1 MSERKVLNKY
11 FPPDFDPSKIPR
23 RKLAKDQQHKVRLMT
38 PFSMQCTICGEYVA
52 KGKKFNARKERV
64 LGEDYL
70 GIQVFRFYIRCP
82 RCSGEITFKTDP
94 QKADYVAEHG
104 AVRNF
109 EPWRDDDDA
118 NEAHRALRAAAEEN
132 NPMKALENRTLD
144 SKREMDILDALDEIR
159 MRNARSERVDANGV
173 LDGII
178 GQGIEERELARR
190 TIEEHDDALAKA
202 IFKNAVDGDLVRRI
216 VDGDDD
222 DDDEWDAAAADDA
235 AAATLDKAVRIVKSR
250 APVLETAGDSFLA
263 PTAPKRKAASG
274 LDLGVVIK
282 KKKPASASA
291 SASAAAA
298 AAKPTPVTQRRPPPP
313 PPAASKPSALAML
326 GAAYGDSD
334 SDADDE

>member
-178 GQGIEERELARR
+178 VQGIEERELARR
-190 TIEEHDDALAKA
+190 TIEEEDDALAKA

-216 VDGDDD
+216 VDDDD
-222 DDDEWDAAAADDA
+222 DDGDDEWDAATTAGEGA
-235 AAATLDKAVRIVKSR
+235 AAKDDVNEAVRIVKSR
-250 APVLETAGDSFLA
+250 VPVLETAGDSFLA
-263 PTAPKRKAASG
+263 PTAPKRKATSA
-274 LDLGVVIK
+274 LDLGVLIK
-282 KKKPASASA
+282 KKKPPVGE
-291 SASAAAA
+291 AADA
-298 AAKPTPVTQRRPPPP
+298 AAKPTPKARPPPP
-313 PPAASKPSALAML
+313 PSKPSALAML
-326 GAAYGDSD
+326 GAAYGESDSD
-334 SDADDE
+334 DADDE